1 MRKLLEFLQ
10 YVQNVAFDQ
19 KLDEHILKANLL
31 HGFLERRVRQHNIVA
46 ITIDKQNILI
56 LDLRMTACYTSI
68 F

>member
-10 YVQNVAFDQ
+10 DVQNVAFDQ
-19 KLDEHILKANLL
+19 KLDEHILKANFL

-46 ITIDKQNILI
+46 ITIYKQNIFI
-56 LDLRMTACYTSI
+56 LNLRMTPCYASI